1 MTMTKGNHD
10 SDICALM
17 HARHEVVTRRTNVR
31 TLRSVPARV
40 VYNAF
45 APNQRT
51 QSVRTYFLRI
61 LAVFAAALFTAAAS
75 AQDHFSKVEIQT
87 EKLAGTVYMLT
98 GSARNLRGSVGQD
111 YVFLLDN
118 QCATR

>member
-17 HARHEVVTRRTNVR
+17 HTRHEVVTRRTNVR

-61 LAVFAAALFTAAAS
+61 LALCPAPLFTAAAPP
-75 AQDHFSKVEIQT
+75 QDDFSKRQT
-87 EKLAGTVYMLT
+87 QPPKLPTTPYTMPLSG
-98 GSARNLRGSVGQD
+98 RNPPLPI
-111 YVFLLDN
+111 
-118 QCATR
+118 

>member
-1 MTMTKGNHD
+1 MTMKKGNHD
-10 SDICALM
+10 SDICALR

-61 LAVFAAALFTAAAS
+61 LAVCAAALFTAAAS
-75 AQDHFSKVEIQT
+75 AQADFSKVEIQT
-87 EKLAGTVYMLT
+87 EKLADTVYMMT
-98 GSARNLRGSVGQD
+98 GSAGNACASAGGDDSVQ
-111 YVFLLDN
+111 
-118 QCATR
+118 

>member
-61 LAVFAAALFTAAAS
+61 LAVCASAIFTAAAS
-75 AQDHFSKVEIQT
+75 AQDDFTKVEIQT
-87 EKLAGTVYMLT
+87 EKHAETVYMMT
-98 GSARNLRGSVGQD
+98 GTGGLLCVTVLGD
-111 YVFLLDN
+111 TVFMTDDMF
-118 QCATR
+118 TP